1 MKAVR
6 DKLPL
11 LMRLLQ
17 TFLASHRND
26 TAAIAAA
33 LDNSQTEEA
42 ERLAHSLKGASATLG
57 LLDIHESA
65 KALEAAIR
73 EKLPAPDIA
82 HQQAQLADQLEQ
94 TTSALEQLFNTQ
106 PAS

>member
-11 LMRLLQ
+11 FIRMLQ

-26 TAAIAAA
+26 CAAIAAA
-33 LDNSQTEEA
+33 LNSGQTEEA
-42 ERLAHSLKGASATLG
+42 ERLAHSLKGASGTLG

-73 EKLPAPDIA
+73 EKLPAPHFAD
-82 HQQAQLADQLEQ
+82 QKAQLANQLEQ
-94 TTSALEQLFNTQ
+94 TTSALEQLFRTQ
-106 PAS
+106 PAP